1 MEVLVIP
8 LVIVIMGENMD
19 DTALTLLI
27 VLIRSMLGLEKGMEV
42 LVTPLVIVIMGENM
56 DDSVVTVW
64 VGVIS
69 LEVIMISLP
78 IQH

>member
-1 MEVLVIP
+1 
-8 LVIVIMGENMD
+8 
-19 DTALTLLI
+19 
-27 VLIRSMLGLEKGMEV
+27 MLGLKKGMEV
-42 LVTPLVIVIMGENM
+42 LVIPLVIVIMGENM

>member
-1 MEVLVIP
+1 MLGLKKGMEVLVTP
-8 LVIVIMGENMD
+8 LVIVIMG
-19 DTALTLLI
+19 
-27 VLIRSMLGLEKGMEV
+27 VRSMLGLKKGMEV